1 MINLDDP
8 RLWSPR
14 QVLENA
20 PGLSLKEI
28 GETVR
33 WVGTKV
39 GYPVGNF
46 RWKFADIASWE
57 GEQAESGS
65 VVKLSGPLEEL
76 HFGTWEDALNFLT
89 DNDNENAK
97 RYYNTLEE
105 MARMQEV
112 EDDDEEFD
120 DD

>member
-1 MINLDDP
+1 MINPNDP
-8 RLWSPR
+8 RLWTPR

-20 PGLSLKEI
+20 PGLSLKET
-28 GETVR
+28 GEAVR

-46 RWKFADIASWE
+46 RWKFADIARWE

-105 MARMQEV
+105 MSHMQD
-112 EDDDEEFD
+112 EDDDEESD